1 MGIELIYPTIT
12 LFLSDLRSGLGE
24 SNGPGSEQWARSE
37 YFFRKLLPVVDISP
51 PELQEILNRPPT
63 NELVELIDCQQGGFP
78 GNHDGCHQPVQIDD
92 TYCLISNYSG
102 IKDGNNQR
110 DYSARSLD
118 ELGKHW
124 GLDQFLEI
132 HERPATLGATW
143 LYQSQLANST
153 DLPEVIAQAI
163 YQNIIDYA
171 IDSPVAGQQPM
182 TGNPLMDWEKDLKGQ
197 GNWQGGHIYELWVD
211 RATPAADLR
220 TQIVQTP
227 HILIWLMPA
236 SLKPENAYQMVSQ
249 SYQDLLYLCHYRHKI
264 LAAAYNS
271 YDCTIKLKK
280 DYSKITGYLK
290 QIRQRAI
297 SDRQLQDILVSLTDF
312 TYCLDLLKSQDRTIE
327 TNRDNYLCRLEDI
340 QKKDDST
347 CNLKL
352 FNHFIADDRYTPKY
366 QKQIAAD
373 YEQLA
378 PCQDILQIL
387 SQTVQG
393 SIQIRQTQVDRTTN
407 ITIASIAT
415 GIATSQ
421 VLSAVITTYPK
432 KRTELPTSKGFIE
445 DTLQYTPILL
455 TDPTLYVSLALSVFF
470 GVVMFIAL
478 RWVPYWWDKL
488 IPLKRR

>member
-1 MGIELIYPTIT
+1 MDIELIYPTIT
-12 LFLSDLRSGLGE
+12 LFLSDLRGGLGK

-51 PELQEILNRPPT
+51 PELQKILDQPPT
-63 NELVELIDCQQGGFP
+63 NELVELIDDRQGIFP
-78 GNHDGCHQPVQIDD
+78 DNHDGCHKPVQIDD

-102 IKDGNNQR
+102 IKDGNNQP
-110 DYSARSLD
+110 DYSARSID
-118 ELGKHW
+118 KLGKHW

-143 LYQSQLANST
+143 LYQAQLANST
-153 DLPEVIAQAI
+153 DHPEETAQAI
-163 YQNIIDYA
+163 YQNIISHA
-171 IDSPVAGQQPM
+171 VDSPVVGQQAM
-182 TGNPLMDWEKDLKGQ
+182 TGNPLMAWEKDLKGQ
-197 GNWQGGHIYELWVD
+197 GNWQGGDIYELWVD
-211 RATPAADLR
+211 QATPAADLR

-236 SLKPENAYQMVSQ
+236 SLKPENAYDVVEK
-249 SYQDLLYLCHYRHKI
+249 SYRDLLYLCLYRQKI

-271 YDCTIKLKK
+271 YDYSIKLKR
-280 DYSKITGYLK
+280 DYGKIIGYLE
-290 QIRQRAI
+290 QIRQGAM
-297 SDRQLQDILVSLTDF
+297 SDRQLQDILVFLMDF
-312 TYCLDLLKSQDRTIE
+312 TYRLDLLKSQGQTIE
-327 TNRDNYLCRLEDI
+327 TNRHNYLCRLEAI
-340 QKKDDST
+340 QKKDDSA
-347 CNLKL
+347 CNLEL
-352 FNHFIADDRYTPKY
+352 FNHFIADDHYTPKY
-366 QKQIAAD
+366 QRQIAAD

-432 KRTELPTSKGFIE
+432 KRTELPTSKSFIE

-478 RWVPYWWDKL
+478 RWVPYWWGKL
-488 IPLKRR
+488 LLPKLR